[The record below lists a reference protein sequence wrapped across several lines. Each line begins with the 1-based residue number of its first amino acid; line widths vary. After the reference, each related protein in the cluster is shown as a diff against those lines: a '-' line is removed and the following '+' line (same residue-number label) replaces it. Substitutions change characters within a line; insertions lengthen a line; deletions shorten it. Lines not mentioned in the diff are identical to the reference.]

1 LVSISGFSFNRR
13 ERGII
18 EGVESHLEIVKKS
31 VEDLGGLVE
40 SVASGDAS
48 LAKVFFE
55 EVMSDETR
63 ADAIHRDLSLR
74 VANGAFFGGVRED
87 ILALLE
93 KIDDIA
99 DSAKD
104 ASRLL
109 NAEVGLGD
117 HAIDLLKSERMRLFI
132 SELKGAVLAL
142 EKLIAAFTISKKEV
156 LSRVHSVEEFEESAD
171 STKDLLIRELF
182 RMSSRINPV
191 TVIQLRDFIFIAD
204 DIADNAEDASDVVLV
219 LIAKGYG

>member
-1 LVSISGFSFNRR
+1 LVSLSGFSINRR
-13 ERGII
+13 ERAIV
-18 EGVESHLEIVKKS
+18 EGVGSHLATVKRT
-31 VEDLGGLVE
+31 VEDFGGLVD
-40 SVASGDAS
+40 SVSSGDPAS
-48 LAKVFFE
+48 AGRFFDA
-55 EVMSDETR
+55 VMGDETK
-63 ADAIHRDLSLR
+63 ADTIHRDLSLR

-109 NAEVGLGD
+109 NVEVGANGS
-117 HAIDLLKSERMRLFI
+117 AIELLRSDEMRLFI
-132 SELKGAVLAL
+132 ADLKGSVSAL
-142 EKLIAAFTISKKEV
+142 ENLIAAFTISKKEV
-156 LSRVHSVEEFEESAD
+156 LARVHSVEEFEESAD
-171 STKDLLIRELF
+171 SRKDVLLRELF
-182 RMSSRINPV
+182 RGASKLNPV
-191 TVIQLRDFIFIAD
+191 AVIQLRDFIFVAD

>member
-1 LVSISGFSFNRR
+1 MVSLSGFSINRR
-13 ERGII
+13 ERAIV
-18 EGVESHLEIVKKS
+18 EGVGSHLATVKRT
-31 VEDLGGLVE
+31 VEDFGGLID
-40 SVASGDAS
+40 SVSSGDAAS
-48 LAKVFFE
+48 ARRFFDA
-55 EVMSDETR
+55 VMGDETK
-63 ADAIHRDLSLR
+63 ADTIHRDLSLR

-109 NAEVGLGD
+109 NVVGANGS
-117 HAIDLLKSERMRLFI
+117 AIELLRSDEMRLFI
-132 SELKGAVLAL
+132 ADLKGSVSAL
-142 EKLIAAFTISKKEV
+142 ENLIAAFTISKKEV
-156 LSRVHSVEEFEESAD
+156 LARVHSVEEFEESAD
-171 STKDLLIRELF
+171 SRKDVLLRELF
-182 RMSSRINPV
+182 RGASKLNPV
-191 TVIQLRDFIFIAD
+191 TVIQLRDFIFVAD

>member
-1 LVSISGFSFNRR
+1 LVSLSGFSINRR
-13 ERGII
+13 ERAIV
-18 EGVESHLEIVKKS
+18 EGVGSHLATVKRT
-31 VEDLGGLVE
+31 VEDFGGLVD
-40 SVASGDAS
+40 SVSSGDPAS
-48 LAKVFFE
+48 AGRFFDD
-55 EVMSDETR
+55 VMGDETK
-63 ADAIHRDLSLR
+63 ADTIHRDLSLR

-109 NAEVGLGD
+109 NVEVGANGS
-117 HAIDLLKSERMRLFI
+117 AIELLRSDEMRLFI
-132 SELKGAVLAL
+132 ADLKGSVSAL
-142 EKLIAAFTISKKEV
+142 ENLIAAFTISKKEV
-156 LSRVHSVEEFEESAD
+156 LARVHSVEEFEESAD
-171 STKDLLIRELF
+171 SRKEVLLRELF
-182 RMSSRINPV
+182 RGASNLNPV
-191 TVIQLRDFIFIAD
+191 TVIQLRDFIFVAD